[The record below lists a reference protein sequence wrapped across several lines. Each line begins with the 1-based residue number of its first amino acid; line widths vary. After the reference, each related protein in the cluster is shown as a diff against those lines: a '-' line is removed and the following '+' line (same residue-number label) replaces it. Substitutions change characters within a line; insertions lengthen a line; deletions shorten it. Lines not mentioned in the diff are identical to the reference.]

1 MNTINNSGVV
11 KETTNAEATFKLNF
25 APRSSLTSSTCHLMY
40 SVLLILH
47 HIIFGI
53 YEFQVTLLAFS
64 INLPQVRLLTLTIL
78 MRTLDLI
85 LQCTLKIE
93 EILVRTFLCD
103 AH

>member
-1 MNTINNSGVV
+1 MNTINNSGMV
-11 KETTNAEATFKLNF
+11 EDTTNAEATFKLNS
-25 APRSSLTSSTCHLMY
+25 APQSSLTSSTCHLMY
-40 SVLLILH
+40 S
-47 HIIFGI
+47 HIQI

-64 INLPQVRLLTLTIL
+64 AFSINLPQVRLLKLTIL

-93 EILVRTFLCD
+93 EMLVRTFLGD